1 MVPAG
6 YYEDIVRKHVAG
18 RPWVVA
24 FDSAVPAALA
34 YASQAHGLGLDP
46 LEAAPELRR

>member
-6 YYEDIVRKHVAG
+6 YYEDIVRRHVAS

-24 FDSAVPAALA
+24 FDSAVPAAR